1 MTNTPEIKFRA
12 GPVTATVWKNQTEK
26 EGKLPKTCDHYR
38 KVKNTNLLNFDDI
51 YTRLK

>member
-1 MTNTPEIKFRA
+1 MNLPKKYGKRWIK
-12 GPVTATVWKNQTEK
+12 TEK

-38 KVKNTNLLNFDDI
+38 KVKNINLLNFDDI